1 MKNQAYS
8 HGMTPDLTHD
18 EAAREHAVRAM
29 RFHLYSQVSQ
39 GTRGYFTNVVAPEFE
54 KANGRALKD
63 RQEVRKVMEERPY
76 VQLHLSLQRSV
87 QEVMWNTVVENI
99 ERQLPEL
106 NARAKNY
113 GQGLGSLTLDEKLE
127 IPRYVANVDIHCMP
141 GGYGYDA
148 GMPDSVA
155 AGAIYD
161 RGISMYQRGA
171 EGNLGLSVLAYLQRN
186 FPNLKPTQIL
196 DLGCT
201 VGMSTQR
208 YCEAFPDAEI
218 HAIDVAA
225 PCLRYGHAR
234 AESLGKRIHFSQQN
248 AEHTNFGDNTF
259 DVVFSTILAH
269 ETSTTA
275 WQNILT
281 ESHRVLKP
289 GGVMVHADLPQ
300 FADID
305 VYSQFLFGNE
315 TRYNNEPFWSTFR
328 AMDLKAAMEAAGF
341 APDQCFVDLAPM
353 ADRETGF
360 TNTKVTAAAR
370 TRGGS
375 SAPGFGWGV
384 QVGIKSS

>member
-1 MKNQAYS
+1 MKNQAYQ
-8 HGMTPDLTHD
+8 HGMTPEMNHD
-18 EAAREHAVRAM
+18 EVAREHAVRAM

-39 GTRGYFTNVVAPEFE
+39 GTRGYFSNIVAPEFE
-54 KANGRALKD
+54 KSHGRPLKD
-63 RQEVRKVMEERPY
+63 RQEVRKEMEARPY

-106 NARAKNY
+106 DRRAKDC
-113 GQGLGSLTLDEKLE
+113 GKGLGSLALNETLE

-148 GMPDSVA
+148 GEKDSVA

-171 EGNLGLSVLAYLQRN
+171 EGNLGLSVIAYLRQN
-186 FPNLKPTQIL
+186 FPNLKPAKIL
-196 DLGCT
+196 DMGCT

-218 HAIDVAA
+218 HAIDVGA

-234 AESLGKRIHFSQQN
+234 AESLGHKIHFSQQN
-248 AEHTNFGDNTF
+248 AEHTNFPDASF
-259 DVVFSTILAH
+259 DVVISTILAH

-275 WQNILT
+275 WQNILK
-281 ESHRVLKP
+281 ECQRLLKP

-341 APDQCFVDLAPM
+341 APDQCFIDLAEM
-353 ADRETGF
+353 VDREMGF
-360 TNTKVTAAAR
+360 RNTKVTTAAR
-370 TRGGS
+370 TRNGNA
-375 SAPGFGWGV
+375 APGFGWGV
-384 QVGIKSS
+384 QVGIK

>member
-1 MKNQAYS
+1 MKNQAYQ
-8 HGMTPDLTHD
+8 HGMTPEMNHD
-18 EAAREHAVRAM
+18 EVAREHAVRAM
-29 RFHLYSQVSQ
+29 RFHLYAQVSQ

-54 KANGRALKD
+54 KAHGRALKD
-63 RQEVRKVMEERPY
+63 RQEVRKEMTARPY

-106 NARAKNY
+106 NARAKECEK
-113 GQGLGSLTLDEKLE
+113 GLGSLTLDDKLE

-148 GMPDSVA
+148 GDKNSVA

-171 EGNLGLSVLAYLQRN
+171 EGNLGLSVIAYLRQN
-186 FPNLKPTQIL
+186 FPNLKPAKIL
-196 DLGCT
+196 DMGCT

-208 YCEAFPDAEI
+208 YCEAFPDAEV
-218 HAIDVAA
+218 HAIDVGG

-234 AESLGKRIHFSQQN
+234 AESLGHKIHFSQQN
-248 AEHTNFGDNTF
+248 AEHTNFPDASF
-259 DVVFSTILAH
+259 DVVISTILAH

-281 ESHRVLKP
+281 ECHRLLKP

-341 APDQCFVDLAPM
+341 ASDQCFIDLADM
-353 ADRETGF
+353 VDREMGF
-360 TNTKVTAAAR
+360 RNTKVTTAAR
-370 TRGGS
+370 TRNGNP
-375 SAPGFGWGV
+375 APGFGWGV
-384 QVGIKSS
+384 QVGIK